1 LPAFEARE
9 TVVLGVSPD
18 DLESHR
24 RFSEKLSLNFP
35 LLSDEAKEVVQRY
48 GVWQLKNV
56 MGRQVMGVVRT
67 TFVIDKNGIVRKV
80 FPNVR
85 VDGHAAEVL
94 RWIDEHL
101 RET

>member
-1 LPAFEARE
+1 M
-9 TVVLGVSPD
+9 TW
-18 DLESHR
+18 SH
-24 RFSEKLSLNFP
+24 P

-94 RWIDEHL
+94 RWVDEHL